1 MHNGAAI
8 PFDLH
13 SDRATLPDGIE
24 QGPSCTAGTP
34 QVTSCTS
41 HRRRDAL
48 DMDASPPRVAAD
60 AATRPL
66 KEPVVSASPE
76 VTYTEFT
83 CKLITIR
90 TKKSFDEVTGA
101 LEGLFQK
108 VDLPRLAEMT
118 AAGDQAGIQ
127 QYFVEISGDHEFS
140 IFFQL
145 DQGSTQRLAG
155 YPINCRFYLIG
166 NAVIVNGL
174 FEYGA
179 MAGLGA
185 PVRVCISQSEGE
197 DVRIDVDEPTAFF
210 TQFPELKDSKVPGIL
225 DKDLINHLVAFA
237 S

>member
-1 MHNGAAI
+1 
-8 PFDLH
+8 
-13 SDRATLPDGIE
+13 
-24 QGPSCTAGTP
+24 
-34 QVTSCTS
+34 
-41 HRRRDAL
+41 
-48 DMDASPPRVAAD
+48 
-60 AATRPL
+60 
-66 KEPVVSASPE
+66 VSASPD

-90 TKKSFDEVTGA
+90 TKKSFEDVTGA
-101 LEGLFQK
+101 LEGLFVQ
-108 VDLPRLAEMT
+108 VDLKKLADMT

-127 QYFVEISGDHEFS
+127 KYFEDISGDHEFS

-174 FEYGA
+174 FEFGA

-185 PVRVCISQSEGE
+185 PVRVCISQGEGE

-210 TQFPELKDSKVPGIL
+210 SQFPELKNSKVPAIL
-225 DKDLINHLVAFA
+225 DKDLVNHLIAFA